1 MKKDGLEIF
10 THTGVTE
17 CVEMPEG
24 YIIETDRGH
33 KIECKYVII
42 AAGFEAGKFLS
53 REIMDLTSTYALVSH
68 PVDSKDLWPE
78 QCLIWETASHICIY
92 GLQGEIVSLS
102 VVKMKSSV
110 IRSAVMR
117 YSERKLLY

>member
-1 MKKDGLEIF
+1 
-10 THTGVTE
+10 
-17 CVEMPEG
+17 MPEG

-42 AAGFEAGKFLS
+42 ASGFEAGKFLS

-78 QCLIWETASHICIY
+78 QCLIWETAEPYLYIRTTR
-92 GLQGEIVSLS
+92 EIVSLS

>member
-1 MKKDGLEIF
+1 MDAYKAATGLLLYHMKKDGLEIF

-53 REIMDLTSTYALVSH
+53 RNYGFDFNLCTCV
-68 PVDSKDLWPE
+68 
-78 QCLIWETASHICIY
+78 AS
-92 GLQGEIVSLS
+92 G
-102 VVKMKSSV
+102 
-110 IRSAVMR
+110 RF
-117 YSERKLLY
+117 

>member
-1 MKKDGLEIF
+1 M
-10 THTGVTE
+10 
-17 CVEMPEG
+17 
-24 YIIETDRGH
+24 
-33 KIECKYVII
+33 II

-78 QCLIWETASHICIY
+78 QCLIWETAEPYLYIRTTRGNRIIV
-92 GLQGEIVSLS
+92 GGEE
-102 VVKMKSSV
+102 KSSV